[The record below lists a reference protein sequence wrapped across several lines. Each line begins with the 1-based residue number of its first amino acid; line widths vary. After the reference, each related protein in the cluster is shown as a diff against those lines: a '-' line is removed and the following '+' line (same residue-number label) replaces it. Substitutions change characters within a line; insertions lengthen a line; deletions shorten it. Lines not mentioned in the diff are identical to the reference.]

1 MLAALTKQV
10 AYGPI
15 NKCKKLPEIGYFDWF
30 GNDRQ
35 KAWTELGNMKKN
47 HAMEELIHL
56 VDKSIPGQD
65 QEIVTPPV
73 INYNYDSSRGRPILT
88 IPYCTKFFRCK
99 ISKLISQ
106 KLFLCRKI
114 IFRDSRAKK
123 LLF

>member
-56 VDKSIPGQD
+56 VDKSIPGKD
-65 QEIVTPPV
+65 QEIDTRFDPRYNKLKNIEFKYET
-73 INYNYDSSRGRPILT
+73 INTS
-88 IPYCTKFFRCK
+88 
-99 ISKLISQ
+99 
-106 KLFLCRKI
+106 
-114 IFRDSRAKK
+114 
-123 LLF
+123 

>member
-56 VDKSIPGQD
+56 VDKSIPGLD
-65 QEIVTPPV
+65 QEI
-73 INYNYDSSRGRPILT
+73 
-88 IPYCTKFFRCK
+88 
-99 ISKLISQ
+99 
-106 KLFLCRKI
+106 
-114 IFRDSRAKK
+114 DSRFNPRLNK
-123 LLF
+123 LQHIEYSSSMILVSVQPIHDCTAEGRRRKRENTTRRRRTKTS

>member
-1 MLAALTKQV
+1 MIQDKVMLAALTKQV

-35 KAWTELGNMKKN
+35 KAWTELGSMKKN

-65 QEIVTPPV
+65 QEIVTRNP
-73 INYNYDSSRGRPILT
+73 R
-88 IPYCTKFFRCK
+88 
-99 ISKLISQ
+99 
-106 KLFLCRKI
+106 
-114 IFRDSRAKK
+114 
-123 LLF
+123 LL

>member
-35 KAWTELGNMKKN
+35 KAWTELGSMKKN

-88 IPYCTKFFRCK
+88 IP
-99 ISKLISQ
+99 
-106 KLFLCRKI
+106 
-114 IFRDSRAKK
+114 
-123 LLF
+123 

>member
-35 KAWTELGNMKKN
+35 KAWTELGSMKKN

-65 QEIVTPPV
+65 QEIVTRNPD
-73 INYNYDSSRGRPILT
+73 YYS
-88 IPYCTKFFRCK
+88 
-99 ISKLISQ
+99 
-106 KLFLCRKI
+106 
-114 IFRDSRAKK
+114 
-123 LLF
+123 LLFIGIQYSSSIILVSV